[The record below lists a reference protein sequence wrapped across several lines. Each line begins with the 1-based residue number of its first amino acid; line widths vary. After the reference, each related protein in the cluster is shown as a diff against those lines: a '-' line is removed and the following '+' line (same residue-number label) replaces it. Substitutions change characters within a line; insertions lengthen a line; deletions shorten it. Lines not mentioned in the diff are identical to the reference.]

1 MINITKVPEGMSG
14 RQLARQRRI
23 NTRLT
28 KFQLEKAEK
37 LLDNIIELIVKIK
50 RSSIAKKYDDYGNF
64 ILALEKDIIS
74 YSKFPYIESK
84 LLNYVDDL
92 KSTESKWE
100 TNNILNQIAEYIA
113 KERGEIKKR

>member
-1 MINITKVPEGMSG
+1 MTKITRVPENMSG
-14 RQLARQRRI
+14 RQLARQRKI
-23 NTRLT
+23 NTKLT

-37 LLDNIIELIVKIK
+37 LLSNITKLIVKIK
-50 RSSIAKKYDDYGNF
+50 GLLAAKKYADYGNF
-64 ILALEKDIIS
+64 VLALEKDIIS

-92 KSTESKWE
+92 KVTESKWE
-100 TNNILNQIAEYIA
+100 TNIILDQIAEYIA